1 MFLVSISDFAKNYSE
16 LVHYEQDY
24 ANQNNSRMELPKY
37 NELIYT
43 SNGTMKDNAKFQTR
57 IVRLQTLMKDI
68 NYTYPTDFELGM
80 AEEIYVEYT
89 LKALIQYAQN

>member
-1 MFLVSISDFAKNYSE
+1 
-16 LVHYEQDY
+16 
-24 ANQNNSRMELPKY
+24 
-37 NELIYT
+37 
-43 SNGTMKDNAKFQTR
+43 MKDNAKFQTR

-89 LKALIQYAQN
+89 LKALIQYAQD